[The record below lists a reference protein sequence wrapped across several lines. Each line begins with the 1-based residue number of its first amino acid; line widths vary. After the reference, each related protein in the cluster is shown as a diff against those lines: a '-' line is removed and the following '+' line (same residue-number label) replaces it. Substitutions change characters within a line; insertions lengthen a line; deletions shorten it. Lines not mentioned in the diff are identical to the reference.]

1 MNILKKRVKP
11 IENLTFASIMTAI
24 TVAFFAILNFV
35 PFSFLI
41 IILVFPFVSFV
52 VGMVCKKRYFVMF
65 FISSVLLSLTFS
77 FYDISNLLF
86 YLVPSLIT
94 GFIMALLAN
103 KKFSIYMQIGLAT
116 IVQLLLT
123 LLFVPV
129 IEIIYEINII
139 NDIVKLFGLHTY
151 RHIDSF
157 VIPFMLFLSFIQ
169 TFISYI
175 FIIMCS
181 QKLQISIIYKDE
193 KKYFYG
199 VFAAI
204 FGFLSFIFA
213 FLDII
218 KWINFTLF
226 LCSIYFFVLMMI
238 DFKYK
243 NIVEIVMLIFS
254 IIFAIIMY
262 VILFKFIPYPNHI
275 CVISISTLIYG
286 FYYSIK
292 RGIFER

>member
-1 MNILKKRVKP
+1 MQLFILFKKRKK
-11 IENLTFASIMTAI
+11 EYSLKFEFNKK
-24 TVAFFAILNFV
+24 AFVSRSKEIIKN
-35 PFSFLI
+35 SFPI
-41 IILVFPFVSFV
+41 II
-52 VGMVCKKRYFVMF
+52 VGLM
-65 FISSVLLSLTFS
+65 LPLSH
-77 FYDISNLLF
+77 
-86 YLVPSLIT
+86 V
-94 GFIMALLAN
+94 
-103 KKFSIYMQIGLAT
+103 
-116 IVQLLLT
+116 
-123 LLFVPV
+123 
-129 IEIIYEINII
+129 
-139 NDIVKLFGLHTY
+139 
-151 RHIDSF
+151 IDSF
-157 VIPFMLFLSFIQ
+157 VIPFMLFLSFVQ

-213 FLDII
+213 FLDMI

-243 NIVEIVMLIFS
+243 NVVEIVMLIIS
-254 IIFAIIMY
+254 VIFAIIMY
-262 VILFKFIPYPNHI
+262 VILFRFIPYPNHI
-275 CVISISTLIYG
+275 CVTSISTFIYG